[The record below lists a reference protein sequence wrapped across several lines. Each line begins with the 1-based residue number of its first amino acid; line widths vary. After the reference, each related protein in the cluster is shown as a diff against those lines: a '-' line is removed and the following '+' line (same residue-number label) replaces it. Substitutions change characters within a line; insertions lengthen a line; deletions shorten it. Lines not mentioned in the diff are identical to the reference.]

1 MSQIKPLPICG
12 QEIIIIPKLARER
25 VGMVLKAAE
34 YYLTNLAQ
42 ERSGKSGKNDTQIM

>member
-1 MSQIKPLPICG
+1 MSQIKPLLICG
-12 QEIIIIPKLARER
+12 QEIIIPKLARER

-42 ERSGKSGKNDTQIM
+42 KQSGKSWKNNTQIM